1 MDESGFRLLVEKACL
16 LADVTSCR
24 LYLRAPGGE
33 ALERCIVIGRT
44 TGSKAAPAEAQF
56 RDALAGRT
64 AVAVSASGST
74 TVHLALSGA
83 DGTGARGLAVLQ
95 TARADLL
102 DSRLGALRELLGAAL
117 AARDAGR
124 ALAQQHDELTKRHAC
139 AVHAATVE
147 ARLSPLVPA
156 GGGLSSILQACT
168 ELTGKTLALYGT
180 RGQLLAS
187 SSDEGASQVRVP
199 RLPDLL
205 AHAGPH
211 GRTGRRPVMV
221 SADPPRGL
229 PRRHLLVP
237 VLGGDLPV
245 AWLVVV
251 EHPSAIRP
259 GDEVVAVRAARHLA
273 GELDIQ
279 RRLSL
284 GAWNARSA
292 LTRQLLHRS
301 SDPDDLRLAG
311 EYLGVDVTARR
322 VLVYVLD
329 PRAGSAGRLE
339 EEVLAGEVS
348 RLLRVEVLATRGSEG
363 VMLLVEAPAD
373 VSPVAMVNRVKEA
386 VRDACLELDRELIV
400 GVSAVT
406 EPTGLPRAYR
416 AAREVALC
424 VDRFTEKA
432 QVRVL
437 AVDDLGPARLF
448 VANSDVAS
456 VRAYVDD
463 ILGPLL
469 AGGLHTAD
477 LIVTLHCYFDASR
490 SVRASSAQLGVHEN
504 TVRLRLARVRA
515 VTGLD
520 VLGDASDQLSVQTAL
535 VVLRLQGHPA
545 LPALGDRTEDRQR
558 EQTA

>member
-1 MDESGFRLLVEKACL
+1 
-16 LADVTSCR
+16 
-24 LYLRAPGGE
+24 
-33 ALERCIVIGRT
+33 
-44 TGSKAAPAEAQF
+44 
-56 RDALAGRT
+56 
-64 AVAVSASGST
+64 
-74 TVHLALSGA
+74 
-83 DGTGARGLAVLQ
+83 
-95 TARADLL
+95 
-102 DSRLGALRELLGAAL
+102 
-117 AARDAGR
+117 
-124 ALAQQHDELTKRHAC
+124 
-139 AVHAATVE
+139 
-147 ARLSPLVPA
+147 
-156 GGGLSSILQACT
+156 
-168 ELTGKTLALYGT
+168 
-180 RGQLLAS
+180 
-187 SSDEGASQVRVP
+187 
-199 RLPDLL
+199 
-205 AHAGPH
+205 
-211 GRTGRRPVMV
+211 
-221 SADPPRGL
+221 
-229 PRRHLLVP
+229 
-237 VLGGDLPV
+237 
-245 AWLVVV
+245 
-251 EHPSAIRP
+251 
-259 GDEVVAVRAARHLA
+259 
-273 GELDIQ
+273 
-279 RRLSL
+279 
-284 GAWNARSA
+284 
-292 LTRQLLHRS
+292 
-301 SDPDDLRLAG
+301 
-311 EYLGVDVTARR
+311 
-322 VLVYVLD
+322 
-329 PRAGSAGRLE
+329 AGRLE